1 MLNDEIIYGGFDLSF
16 VDINIRPLDANDN
29 LIDRLPDLGS
39 HHTKTDIEFIP
50 GGNGFNFCRTLA
62 NLGRKVTF
70 VGASSD
76 FFENLVSKNKIPL
89 KIEPID
95 HAKVNYTSILNLNDG
110 EIQFNSTKYNLSP
123 DHLTEH
129 LVSIYRGSKLKHIS
143 NIALNSTSI
152 EWISSLLLCLVD
164 PEHPYVFDSNIDIN
178 SKINLFHD
186 INFEGIMFIDPSDI
200 SHYERLADL
209 VKILKI
215 TAKLS
220 GEKYLS
226 LNEHELLTL
235 KNYLKKSP
243 QEIADFLKIP
253 IIFHTSDSVK
263 FYGKENYEL
272 KTKNIVHKKTFVG
285 AGDCFNGSFLHQILN
300 SSSVVDSLE
309 FAIKSASYLIET
321 SQYPTQSTIY

>member
-1 MLNDEIIYGGFDLSF
+1 MSIDERIYGGFDLTF
-16 VDINIRPLDANDN
+16 IDINIRPLDAKDN
-29 LIDRLPDLGS
+29 LIGRLPDLGS
-39 HHTKTDIEFIP
+39 HHIKTDIEFIP

-76 FFENLVSKNKIPL
+76 FFENLVLMKNIPL
-89 KIEPID
+89 EIEPIE
-95 HAKVNYTSILNLNDG
+95 HSKVNYTSILNLNDG
-110 EIQFNSTKYNLSP
+110 EIQFNSIRNNLSP
-123 DHLTEH
+123 DHLTEY
-129 LVSIYRGSKLKHIS
+129 LVSIYRESKLKQIS
-143 NIALNSTSI
+143 NIALNSSSI

-164 PEHPYVFDSNIDIN
+164 PEHPYVFDSKIDVN
-178 SKINLFHD
+178 SKISLLQD
-186 INFEGIMFIDPSDI
+186 TSFEGIMFIDPSDI
-200 SHYERLADL
+200 SKYERLAEL
-209 VKILKI
+209 VKILKA

-253 IIFHTSDSVK
+253 IIFHTSDFVK
-263 FYGKENYEL
+263 FYGKEHYEL
-272 KTKNIVHKKTFVG
+272 ETKSIIQKKTFVG
-285 AGDCFNGSFLHQILN
+285 AGDCFNGSFLHQALN

-309 FAIKSASYLIET
+309 FAIESASHLIET
-321 SQYPTQSTIY
+321 GQYPL

>member
-1 MLNDEIIYGGFDLSF
+1 MSNNERIFGGFDLTF
-16 VDINIRPLDANDN
+16 VDINIRPLDVNNN
-29 LIDRLPDLGS
+29 LIEKFPSLGS
-39 HHTKTDIEFIP
+39 HHTKTDIEFTP

-76 FFENLVSKNKIPL
+76 FFENLVLMKKIPL
-89 KIEPID
+89 EIEVID
-95 HAKVNYTSILNLNDG
+95 HAKVNYTSTLNLNDG
-110 EIQFNSTKYNLSP
+110 EIQFNSVKNNLSP
-123 DHLTEH
+123 NHLTEK

-152 EWISSLLLCLVD
+152 EWISSLILCLVN
-164 PEHPYVFDSNIDIN
+164 PEHPYVFDSKVDVV
-178 SKINLFHD
+178 SKISLLQD
-186 INFEGIMFIDPSDI
+186 TSFEGIMFIDPSDI
-200 SHYERLADL
+200 SHFERLADF
-209 VKILKI
+209 VKILKS

-226 LNEHELLTL
+226 INEHEMLAL

-243 QEIADFLKIP
+243 QEIADFLNIP
-253 IIFHTSDSVK
+253 LIFHTSDFVK
-263 FYGKENYEL
+263 FFGKENYEL

-300 SSSVVDSLE
+300 SSSLVDSLE
-309 FAIKSASYLIET
+309 FAIESASYLIET
-321 SQYPTQSTIY
+321 GQYPTQSSIQ

>member
-1 MLNDEIIYGGFDLSF
+1 MLNDEQIFGGFDLTF

-29 LIDRLPDLGS
+29 LIDRFPDLGS

-62 NLGRKVTF
+62 HLGRKVTF

-76 FFENLVSKNKIPL
+76 FFENLVSMNKIPL
-89 KIEPID
+89 EIEPIN
-95 HAKVNYTSILNLNDG
+95 HAKVNYTSILNLRDG
-110 EIQFNSTKYNLSP
+110 EIQFNSVKNNLSP
-123 DHLTEH
+123 EHLTEH
-129 LVSIYRGSKLKHIS
+129 LVYIYRGSKLKQIS

-164 PEHPYVFDSNIDIN
+164 PEHPYVFN
-178 SKINLFHD
+178 SKIDVDSKIELLKD
-186 INFEGIMFIDPSDI
+186 TSFEGIMFIDPSDI
-200 SHYERLADL
+200 SHYERLGDF
-209 VKILKI
+209 VKILKS

-226 LNEHELLTL
+226 LNEHELLAL

-243 QEIADFLKIP
+243 QEIVDFLEIP
-253 IIFHTSDSVK
+253 LIFHTSDFVK

-272 KTKNIVHKKTFVG
+272 KTKNIVHKNTFVG

-309 FAIKSASYLIET
+309 FAIESASYLIET
-321 SQYPTQSTIY
+321 GKYPS

>member
-1 MLNDEIIYGGFDLSF
+1 MLDDERIFGGYDLTF
-16 VDINIRPLDANDN
+16 VDINILPLDADDN
-29 LIDRLPDLGS
+29 LIDKFPVLGS
-39 HHTKTDIEFIP
+39 HHTKTDIEFMP

-76 FFENLVSKNKIPL
+76 FFENLISMNNIPL
-89 KIEPID
+89 EIEPIN
-95 HAKVNYTSILNLNDG
+95 HAKINYTSILNLHDG
-110 EIQFNSTKYNLSP
+110 EIQFNSAKNNLSP
-123 DHLTEH
+123 NHLTEH
-129 LVSIYRGSKLKHIS
+129 LVYIYRGSKLKQIS

-164 PEHPYVFDSNIDIN
+164 PEHPYVFDSKIDVDA
-178 SKINLFHD
+178 KINLLED
-186 INFEGIMFIDPSDI
+186 ASFEGIMFIDPSDI
-200 SHYERLADL
+200 SHYERLGDF
-209 VKILKI
+209 VKILKS
-215 TAKLS
+215 TVKLS

-235 KNYLKKSP
+235 KNYLNKSP
-243 QEIADFLKIP
+243 QEIADFLDIP
-253 IIFHTSDSVK
+253 LIFHTSDVVK

-309 FAIKSASYLIET
+309 FAIESASYLIET
-321 SQYPTQSTIY
+321 GQYPT

>member
-1 MLNDEIIYGGFDLSF
+1 MVNDEQIFGGFDLTF

-29 LIDRLPDLGS
+29 LIDRFPDLGS

-50 GGNGFNFCRTLA
+50 GGNGFNLCRTLA

-76 FFENLVSKNKIPL
+76 FFENLVLMNKIPL

-95 HAKVNYTSILNLNDG
+95 NAKVNYTSILNLNEG
-110 EIQFNSTKYNLSP
+110 EIQFNSVKNNLSP
-123 DHLTEH
+123 DHLTER
-129 LVSIYRGSKLKHIS
+129 LASIYRGSKLKNIS
-143 NIALNSTSI
+143 NVALNSTSI

-164 PEHPYVFDSNIDIN
+164 PEHPYVFDSKIDID
-178 SKINLFHD
+178 SKISLFQD
-186 INFEGIMFIDPSDI
+186 TSFEGIMFIDPSDI
-200 SHYERLADL
+200 SNYVRLADFI
-209 VKILKI
+209 KILKT

-253 IIFHTSDSVK
+253 LIFHTSDSVK

-272 KTKNIVHKKTFVG
+272 KTRNITHKKTFVG

-321 SQYPTQSTIY
+321 SRYPTKSTLR

>member
-1 MLNDEIIYGGFDLSF
+1 MLNNEHIFGGFDLTF
-16 VDINIRPLDANDN
+16 VDINIRPLDANNN
-29 LIDRLPDLGS
+29 LIDKFPDLGS

-76 FFENLVSKNKIPL
+76 FFENLVLTYKIPL
-89 KIEPID
+89 KIEPIE
-95 HAKVNYTSILNLNDG
+95 HAKINYTSILNLNDG
-110 EIQFNSTKYNLSP
+110 EIQFNSANNNLSP

-152 EWISSLLLCLVD
+152 EWIGSLLLCLVD
-164 PEHPYVFDSNIDIN
+164 PEHPYVFDSKIDTD

-186 INFEGIMFIDPSDI
+186 IDFEGIMFIDPSDI
-200 SHYERLADL
+200 SHYERLTEL
-209 VKILKI
+209 VKILKT

-226 LNEHELLTL
+226 LNEHELLAL

-243 QEIADFLKIP
+243 QEIADFLEIP
-253 IIFHTSDSVK
+253 LIFHTSNFVK

-285 AGDCFNGSFLHQILN
+285 AGDCFNGSFIHQILN

-309 FAIKSASYLIET
+309 FAIESASYLIET
-321 SQYPTQSTIY
+321 GQYPTQSTIY